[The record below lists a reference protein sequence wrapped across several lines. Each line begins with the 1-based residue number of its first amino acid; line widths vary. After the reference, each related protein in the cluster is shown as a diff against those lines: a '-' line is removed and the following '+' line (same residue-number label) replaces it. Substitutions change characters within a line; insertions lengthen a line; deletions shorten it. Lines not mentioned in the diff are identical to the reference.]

1 MVKIYT
7 EGHDTVHHPSHYA
20 TQALPR
26 HIECQDIR
34 RHLPQAVADAFKY
47 VWRSGS
53 KGTPEDAGTDIRKA
67 VWYLDDFLE
76 HFTVSQFDFTTAK
89 AVFDLVVLVSQETW
103 RTEALTYLVHGK
115 VNEARE
121 VQRVLH
127 VFHMLTSTQRT
138 PWRVSAIEQESE
150 LLGHLN
156 G

>member
-7 EGHDTVHHPSHYA
+7 EGCDAVHHPSHYT

-47 VWRSGS
+47 VWRCGA
-53 KGTPEDAGTDIRKA
+53 KGTDEDAKTDIRKA

-89 AVFDLVVLVSQETW
+89 AVFDLVDMSTATW
-103 RTEALTYLVHGK
+103 QAEALTYLAHGK
-115 VNEARE
+115 INTARE
-121 VQRVLH
+121 VLVRWLDEKEKLYAQQSV
-127 VFHMLTSTQRT
+127 
-138 PWRVSAIEQESE
+138 
-150 LLGHLN
+150 
-156 G
+156 

>member
-7 EGHDTVHHPSHYA
+7 EGHDAVHHPSHYA
-20 TQALPR
+20 TQALPCR
-26 HIECQDIR
+26 IECQDIR

-53 KGTPEDAGTDIRKA
+53 KGTPKDAETDIRKA

-89 AVFDLVVLVSQETW
+89 AVFDLVALVSQETW
-103 RTEALTYLVHGK
+103 RAEALVYLAHGK

-121 VQRVLH
+121 VLVKYLEGK
-127 VFHMLTSTQRT
+127 VKLY
-138 PWRVSAIEQESE
+138 A
-150 LLGHLN
+150 
-156 G
+156 

>member
-1 MVKIYT
+1 MMVKIYT

-20 TQALPR
+20 AQALPC

-53 KGTPEDAGTDIRKA
+53 KGTPEDAKTDIRKA

-89 AVFDLVVLVSQETW
+89 AVFDLVALVSRETW
-103 RTEALTYLVHGK
+103 RAEALTYLVHGK

-121 VQRVLH
+121 VLVKYLDDKEEMYAQQSV
-127 VFHMLTSTQRT
+127 
-138 PWRVSAIEQESE
+138 
-150 LLGHLN
+150 
-156 G
+156 

>member
-7 EGHDTVHHPSHYA
+7 EGHDAVHHPSHYA
-20 TQALPR
+20 TQALPC

-53 KGTPEDAGTDIRKA
+53 KGTPKDAETDIRKA

-89 AVFDLVVLVSQETW
+89 AVFDLVALVSHETW
-103 RTEALTYLVHGK
+103 REEALTYLAHGK
-115 VNEARE
+115 VNAARE
-121 VQRVLH
+121 VLVKYLEEKEKMYAQQSV
-127 VFHMLTSTQRT
+127 
-138 PWRVSAIEQESE
+138 
-150 LLGHLN
+150 
-156 G
+156 

>member
-7 EGHDTVHHPSHYA
+7 EGHDAVHHPSHYA

-47 VWRSGS
+47 VWRSGA
-53 KGTPEDAGTDIRKA
+53 KGTDEDADTDIRKA

-76 HFTVSQFDFTTAK
+76 HFDVSQFDFTTAK
-89 AVFDLVVLVSQETW
+89 AVFDLVVLVSQEAW

-121 VQRVLH
+121 VLVKYLDEKEKSYAQQSL
-127 VFHMLTSTQRT
+127 
-138 PWRVSAIEQESE
+138 
-150 LLGHLN
+150 
-156 G
+156 

>member
-7 EGHDTVHHPSHYA
+7 EGNDAVHHPSHYA
-20 TQALPR
+20 TQALPC

-53 KGTPEDAGTDIRKA
+53 KGTHKDAETDIRKA

-89 AVFDLVVLVSQETW
+89 AVFDLVALVSQETW
-103 RTEALTYLVHGK
+103 RTETLTFLAHGK

-121 VQRVLH
+121 VLVKYLEGKEKLYAQQSV
-127 VFHMLTSTQRT
+127 
-138 PWRVSAIEQESE
+138 
-150 LLGHLN
+150 
-156 G
+156 

>member
-7 EGHDTVHHPSHYA
+7 EGQDAVHHPSHYA
-20 TQALPR
+20 TQALPC

-53 KGTPEDAGTDIRKA
+53 KGTPKDAETDIRKA
-67 VWYLDDFLE
+67 VWYIDDFLE

-89 AVFDLVVLVSQETW
+89 AVFDLVALVSKETW
-103 RTEALTYLVHGK
+103 RAEALTYLAHGK

-121 VQRVLH
+121 VLVKYLDEKEKHYAQQSV
-127 VFHMLTSTQRT
+127 
-138 PWRVSAIEQESE
+138 
-150 LLGHLN
+150 
-156 G
+156 

>member
-76 HFTVSQFDFTTAK
+76 PTCTACVSHA
-89 AVFDLVVLVSQETW
+89 
-103 RTEALTYLVHGK
+103 YLYTQTPL
-115 VNEARE
+115 ARE
-121 VQRVLH
+121 RH
-127 VFHMLTSTQRT
+127 
-138 PWRVSAIEQESE
+138 
-150 LLGHLN
+150 
-156 G
+156 

>member
-7 EGHDTVHHPSHYA
+7 EGHDTVHHPSHYT
-20 TQALPR
+20 TQALSCPV
-26 HIECQDIR
+26 ECQDIR

-47 VWRSGS
+47 VWRCGS
-53 KGTPEDAGTDIRKA
+53 KGTPEDAKTDIRKA
-67 VWYLDDFLE
+67 IWYLDDFLE

-89 AVFDLVVLVSQETW
+89 AVFDLVDTSMLTW
-103 RTEALTYLVHGK
+103 RAEVLTYLAHGK

-121 VQRVLH
+121 VQRVPH

>member
-7 EGHDTVHHPSHYA
+7 EGHDAVHHPSHYT
-20 TQALPR
+20 TQTLPC
-26 HIECQDIR
+26 HIKCQDIR

-53 KGTPEDAGTDIRKA
+53 KGTPEDAETDIRKA

-89 AVFDLVVLVSQETW
+89 AVFDLVALVSQETW
-103 RTEALTYLVHGK
+103 RAEALAYLAHGK

-121 VQRVLH
+121 VLVKYLDGKEKLYAQQSV
-127 VFHMLTSTQRT
+127 
-138 PWRVSAIEQESE
+138 
-150 LLGHLN
+150 
-156 G
+156 